1 MVQQTPNYDSLD
13 KFNELINKATEAVM
27 CGPDCQKEKTA
38 NDLKQKYLNSKTNL
52 KTAPSQVQVAAKNYY
67 IFTKGEGGY
76 NEYREQ
82 ELTDKA
88 EQIATEFKNNFDV
101 DVSKITTEIDTYN
114 GLAINFENVFELYT
128 KYKMENTELEKEL
141 KDTVSDILTNDR
153 KTFYEDQGIENLNY
167 YYSFIRTIY
176 IIVAIGFSISLF
188 FVANQFSFF
197 KKIVIILLLSL
208 YPFISTRLLSWIIQL
223 YYVVV
228 NALPKNMYRPPM

>member
-1 MVQQTPNYDSLD
+1 
-13 KFNELINKATEAVM
+13 
-27 CGPDCQKEKTA
+27 
-38 NDLKQKYLNSKTNL
+38 
-52 KTAPSQVQVAAKNYY
+52 
-67 IFTKGEGGY
+67 
-76 NEYREQ
+76 
-82 ELTDKA
+82 
-88 EQIATEFKNNFDV
+88 
-101 DVSKITTEIDTYN
+101 
-114 GLAINFENVFELYT
+114 
-128 KYKMENTELEKEL
+128 MENTELEKEL

-197 KKIVIILLLSL
+197 KKIGIILLLSL